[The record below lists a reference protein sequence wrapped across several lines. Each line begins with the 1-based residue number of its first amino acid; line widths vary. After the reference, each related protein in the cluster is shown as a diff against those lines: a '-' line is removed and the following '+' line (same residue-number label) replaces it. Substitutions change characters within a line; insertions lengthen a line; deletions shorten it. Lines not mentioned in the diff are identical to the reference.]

1 MRFESEPRLY
11 SIQHCRY
18 AKVKLKCRIFLTS
31 QENLIPKLGVYIHCV
46 YDFFFFFSSLK
57 RMIFFLLCTK
67 HAKLLQFGREE
78 DKMII
83 CLAEEIQSTFC
94 KLYEWIDKGCQVF
107 L

>member
-46 YDFFFFFSSLK
+46 YDFFFFFSQENDLFPVVHK
-57 RMIFFLLCTK
+57 TCK
-67 HAKLLQFGREE
+67 A
-78 DKMII
+78 
-83 CLAEEIQSTFC
+83 LAV
-94 KLYEWIDKGCQVF
+94 WKGGG
-107 L
+107 